1 MSVRRAAP
9 SQASRRSRAKR
20 AALREIERQIATCR
34 QCKRGAVGNPVPGEG
49 NPDADVVFIGE
60 APGRQ
65 ESETGRPFVGRAGQW
80 LRAAIKNIGLDERAV
95 YCTNPPK

>member
-34 QCKRGAVGNPVPGEG
+34 QCKRRAVGKPVPGEG
-49 NPDADVVFIGE
+49 NPDAAVVFIG
-60 APGRQ
+60 
-65 ESETGRPFVGRAGQW
+65 V
-80 LRAAIKNIGLDERAV
+80 LNIRVAELG
-95 YCTNPPK
+95 